1 MINNMLEKL
10 LEEFN
15 LSDEKIQKLNQL
27 RDVCLE
33 YNKHTNLT
41 SITDVEQFN
50 IKHIYDSLLITKIH
64 DLGNKKI
71 LDVGSGG
78 GFPGLVLAIV
88 FDDSKITM
96 IDSNNKKTKYIDHA
110 ISELNLENAF
120 IINNRIEE
128 AGIEEQFDIVTSR
141 AVAALN
147 ILVEITSSPIAIGG
161 KAIYYKGSNLN
172 DEMTNDW
179 TGVELKL
186 GLKFNSTHN
195 LKLDEETTRTFIV
208 FDKVK
213 STTEGYPRHYSKIKG
228 KPIYKQTTHS

>member
-1 MINNMLEKL
+1 MLEKL

-15 LSDEKIQKLNQL
+15 LSLEKIEKLNKL
-27 RDVCLE
+27 RDVCLD

-64 DLGNKKI
+64 NLGNKKI

-88 FDDSKITM
+88 FEDSKITM

-110 ISELNLENAF
+110 IAELNLENAF
-120 IINNRIEE
+120 TINNRIEE

-147 ILVEITSSPIAIGG
+147 ILVEITSSPITIGG
-161 KAIYYKGSNLN
+161 KAIYYKGSNLS

-179 TGVELKL
+179 TGVEQKL
-186 GLKFNSTHN
+186 GLKFDSTHN

-208 FDKVK
+208 FEKVK
-213 STTEGYPRHYSKIKG
+213 STTEDYPRHYSKIKG